1 MYKHSKLCS
10 VLSYITWIGWFV
22 AYFLRD
28 RADSLVRRHLN
39 QALIL
44 NLVSLVASYL
54 ARRSGV
60 IGIVGELVDLVV
72 LVFAIM
78 GIVRAFKL
86 SEEPLPL
93 IGTIDWVP

>member
-1 MYKHSKLCS
+1 MAQNSKLCS
-10 VLSYITWIGWFV
+10 VLCYITWIGWFV

-39 QALIL
+39 QALVL
-44 NLVSLVASYL
+44 NIVSLVASYL
-54 ARRSGV
+54 ARRRGI
-60 IGIVGELVDLVV
+60 IGAAGKLVDFVA

-86 SEEPLPL
+86 SGVAQPL
-93 IGTIDWVP
+93 IGPIDWVD